1 MTFTRKAAAEMRSR
15 IVEAIEDADST
26 TPPRNAVHAR
36 TRQLA
41 QWAARHAADREWEL
55 ERNPSRLR
63 ILTIDGLNRQLAA
76 ATPIAAGGI
85 GDFAV
90 IEHPDRLLREVARAT
105 LIDAERDPVLQAHS
119 DTVLRH
125 LGNRW
130 ERAEELLV
138 EMLRHRGRWLRH
150 LMRDGLANLRS
161 ITERNLEVIVAAEI
175 DAAHG
180 SARSSGHRRRCTTR
194 GVRVR
199 RACRPSHPIRN
210 AVKTPPLSAVPIVRQ
225 TAHR

>member
-76 ATPIAAGGI
+76 ATPIAAGGDFV
-85 GDFAV
+85 GD
-90 IEHPDRLLREVARAT
+90 LLRRPADRRNGEAVCQFYDRVN
-105 LIDAERDPVLQAHS
+105 LYCFHRFKYSYYIAE
-119 DTVLRH
+119 
-125 LGNRW
+125 
-130 ERAEELLV
+130 
-138 EMLRHRGRWLRH
+138 
-150 LMRDGLANLRS
+150 
-161 ITERNLEVIVAAEI
+161 
-175 DAAHG
+175 
-180 SARSSGHRRRCTTR
+180 
-194 GVRVR
+194 
-199 RACRPSHPIRN
+199 
-210 AVKTPPLSAVPIVRQ
+210 
-225 TAHR
+225 